1 MKIDITP
8 DEIEAIRIISDWGL
22 VEGSWAHTKL
32 LKLYDKIVEEQ
43 KRQYNKK

>member
-1 MKIDITP
+1 MNIDITD
-8 DEIEAIRIISDWGL
+8 DEIEAIRISSEWGI